1 MTVEK
6 EKKYAFMLSVEILW
20 TGITVKLLIQE
31 GPGYNDKMMMGV
43 VVIPIVCEVLS
54 CHLSIKILLINH
66 SSHYIMYFFI
76 ESLIQL

>member
-31 GPGYNDKMMMGV
+31 GPGYNDKMMGV
-43 VVIPIVCEVLS
+43 VVILV
-54 CHLSIKILLINH
+54 
-66 SSHYIMYFFI
+66 
-76 ESLIQL
+76 